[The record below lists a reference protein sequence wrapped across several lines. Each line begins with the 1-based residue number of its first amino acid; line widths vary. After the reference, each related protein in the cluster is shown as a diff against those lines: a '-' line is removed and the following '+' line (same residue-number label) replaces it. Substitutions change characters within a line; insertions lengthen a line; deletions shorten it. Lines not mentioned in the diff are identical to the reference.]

1 MSAWYLFSTLGFYPV
16 NPLSS
21 EYVFGAPQLP
31 KATINLDNGKTFV
44 MEAINLSSDNIY
56 IEKIELNG
64 KAYNKTYIKHD
75 DIMNGG
81 ELKYYMTN
89 KN

>member
-16 NPLSS
+16 NTVSS

-44 MEAINLSSDNIY
+44 MEVINLSSDNIY

-81 ELKYYMTN
+81 ELKFYMTN